1 MSKIERLLDIRD
13 NLKSF
18 QTFFDGDDECAN
30 DFVWIALENVLDE
43 IGDMLKTL
51 ALAEYESK
59 RIDKSKSNDSDEQER
74 ESVYSPGIGACNCTG
89 ACRITGMCPNT
100 GDKFYGARTNLE
112 PYYWPN
118 PAHKLIEDI
127 KTNLYNHFSSIE
139 DIRTNLRNLQSS

>member
-13 NLKSF
+13 NLKAF

-89 ACRITGMCPNT
+89 ACKNTGKCPNIPIPFS
-100 GDKFYGARTNLE
+100 KPNTNLE
-112 PYYWPN
+112 ERSYS
-118 PAHKLIEDI
+118 PAWNMLKEHEQDRKDVYRSVLKVLI
-127 KTNLYNHFSSIE
+127 
-139 DIRTNLRNLQSS
+139 